1 MSDLLLVERDLV
13 TSLQDYIRAEETKLE
28 QIKQ

>member
-13 TSLQDYIRAEETKLE
+13 TSLQDYIRAEETRLE